1 MCGISGFWS
10 FTGRSVA
17 TQRIAAMSQAQQ
29 HRGPDGDGVFSNGRV
44 TLANQRLAIIDVE
57 NGDQPFVSE
66 DGAVAL
72 VQNGEIFNYIELAQE
87 LRTNGV
93 QLETGSDTE
102 VLLQAYRYWG
112 PDFVHRLNGM
122 FAIAVW
128 DNRDQTLRLYRDRI
142 GVKPLFYSETG
153 EGFVFAS
160 EIKSILAAGVTPQLD
175 PAAIDLFLT
184 FNYVPPPRT
193 AFKGIRHL
201 PPGCMAELRC
211 GGPLT
216 IRRWWS
222 LTDRAMEERTE
233 AAWSGEFLDLFED
246 AVRLRLRADV
256 PFGAFLSGGVDSTSV
271 VGFMARNMDRPV
283 RTFSIGFDDPRFDE
297 TAAAKLAAS
306 RFATHH
312 TAEMVDTDMVADWP
326 NVIWHLD
333 QPHGDVSFMPTRRV
347 SQLASRHVKVV
358 LTGDGGDELFA
369 GYDKY
374 RSFFDQRPDDESDA
388 AFRAAYLANITLFDP
403 AEKKR
408 LYRSDFA
415 RDVDE
420 AAPAN
425 LLKRHFDD
433 SAHWD
438 RLNQA
443 LNIDMQLLLPG
454 NNLVKPDRMGMAE
467 GVEARTPMLDY
478 RMMEFA
484 FTMPGQFK
492 LRDGETKHLFKK
504 AVAPMIGSDLAYRK
518 KQMFT
523 VPIGEWFKDRLAP
536 AARAA
541 LLGSDSITTT
551 LFDQA
556 RMAHYLDAHIAG
568 AENRTRE
575 IRALMA
581 IELWAQQFLKS
592 DGAAHG
598 VIGGAMD
605 GRMGGPTEGPVR
617 NAA

>member
-1 MCGISGFWS
+1 MCGISGYWS
-10 FTGRSVA
+10 FGGRSVA
-17 TQRIAAMSQAQQ
+17 IDKIAAMSRTQG

-57 NGDQPFVSE
+57 NGDQPFVSD

-72 VQNGEIFNYIELAQE
+72 VQNGEIFNYVELGQE
-87 LRTNGV
+87 LRALGAR
-93 QLETGSDTE
+93 LETGSDTE
-102 VLLQAYRYWG
+102 VLLHAYLHWG
-112 PDFVHRLNGM
+112 PDFVSRLNGM
-122 FAIAVW
+122 FAIAIW

-142 GVKPLFYSETG
+142 GIKPLFYSEAPG
-153 EGFVFAS
+153 AFLFAS
-160 EIKSILAAGVTPQLD
+160 EIKSILAGGVAAQLD
-175 PAAIDLFLT
+175 PHALDLFLT
-184 FNYVPPPRT
+184 FNYVPPPHT

-201 PPGCMAELRC
+201 PPGCMAELRADR
-211 GGPLT
+211 PMQ
-216 IRRWWS
+216 IKRWWS
-222 LTDRAMEERTE
+222 LTSRDLAQRSE
-233 AAWSGEFLDLFED
+233 ADWTSEFLDVFED
-246 AVRLRLRADV
+246 AVRLRLRSDV

-297 TAAAKLAAS
+297 TASAKLAAS
-306 RFATHH
+306 RFGTDHI
-312 TAEMVDTDMVADWP
+312 AEIVDPNMVSAWP

-347 SQLASRHVKVV
+347 SELASRHVKVV

-374 RSFFDQRPDDESDA
+374 RNFFEKRPDDESDA
-388 AFRAAYLANITLFDP
+388 QFRSAYLANISLFTP
-403 AEKKR
+403 EEKKR
-408 LYRSDFA
+408 LYGEDFA
-415 RDVDE
+415 SQVDPD
-420 AAPAN
+420 APHD
-425 LLKRHFDD
+425 LLSGYFDD

-484 FTMPGQFK
+484 FTMPAQFK
-492 LRDGETKHLFKK
+492 LHNGETKALFKK
-504 AVAPMIGSDLAYRK
+504 AVAPMIGEDLAYRK

-536 AARAA
+536 QARAT
-541 LLGSDSITTT
+541 LLGNNSMTSS
-551 LFDQA
+551 LFDA
-556 RMAHYLDAHIAG
+556 GRMGQYLDAHVAG
-568 AENRTRE
+568 TENRTRE

-581 IELWAQQFLKS
+581 IELWAQAFLGTG
-592 DGAAHG
+592 DGG
-598 VIGGAMD
+598 SGLDGSGGANLIGESGAD
-605 GRMGGPTEGPVR
+605 AG
-617 NAA
+617 